1 MRDDANKIKLTKEKR
16 SDMIEALKAYY
27 LKEKEEKLGDLA
39 AGLLLDFIT
48 EDMGPEYYNQGVLDS
63 CKFMQDKA
71 EDLLS
76 IQKFSRIA
84 SR

>member
-1 MRDDANKIKLTKEKR
+1 MREDANKIKLTKEKR
-16 SDMIEALKAYY
+16 SDMIEALKTYY
-27 LKEKEEKLGDLA
+27 RKERDEKLGDLA

-48 EDMGPEYYNQGVLDS
+48 EELGPEYYNQGVLDS
-63 CKFMQDKA
+63 SRFMQDKT

>member
-1 MRDDANKIKLTKEKR
+1 MREEINKIKLDKEKR
-16 SDMIEALKAYY
+16 SDMIKALQAYY
-27 LKEKEEKLGDLA
+27 LKERDEKLGDLA

-48 EDMGPEYYNQGVLDS
+48 EELGPEYYNIGVMDS
-63 CKFMQDKA
+63 YKFMQDKA

-76 IQKFSRIA
+76 IQKFSRVA

>member
-1 MRDDANKIKLTKEKR
+1 MRNDTNKITLTKEKR
-16 SDMIEALKAYY
+16 SDMIAALKAYY
-27 LKEKEEKLGDLA
+27 LKERDEKLGDLA

-48 EDMGPEYYNQGVLDS
+48 EELGPEYYNQGVLDS
-63 CKFMQDKA
+63 CRFMQDKT

>member
-1 MRDDANKIKLTKEKR
+1 MRDDTNKIKLTREKR
-16 SDMIEALKAYY
+16 SDMIEALKVYY
-27 LKEKEEKLGDLA
+27 LRERDEKLGDLA

-48 EDMGPEYYNQGVLDS
+48 EELGPEYYNQGVMDS
-63 CKFMQDKA
+63 CAFMQDKA

-76 IQKFSRIA
+76 IQKFSRVA